1 MRRFGPVSVR
11 SRAEAEIHRVRSFT
25 PVRFNFRQHTPA
37 GHREPSTLPPIVRDV
52 LGSPGRP
59 LDPATRASVEPRLGH
74 DSGRVH
80 TYARAGESVPVAA
93 MTKGDLA

>member
-1 MRRFGPVSVR
+1 VSVR
-11 SRAEAEIHRVRSFT
+11 SRAEAEIPQVRSFT
-25 PVRFNFRQHTPA
+25 PVRFNARQRSSVERYA
-37 GHREPSTLPPIVRDV
+37 PSTLPPIVRDV